1 MCPSK
6 LSLLLTSLHSRT
18 HTNKYASVPESYP
31 DVTFTF
37 HLQRNSPS
45 YRAGVR
51 RLLSALTVDTMMM
64 PWQVIL
70 PCLVTMLL
78 VVASFLL
85 PPTAGEKILV
95 NSACFI
101 GKTMPTS

>member
-1 MCPSK
+1 
-6 LSLLLTSLHSRT
+6 
-18 HTNKYASVPESYP
+18 
-31 DVTFTF
+31 
-37 HLQRNSPS
+37 
-45 YRAGVR
+45 
-51 RLLSALTVDTMMM
+51 MMM

-101 GKTMPTS
+101 GKPNLLYNLRLA

>member
-1 MCPSK
+1 M
-6 LSLLLTSLHSRT
+6 
-18 HTNKYASVPESYP
+18 PESYP

-51 RLLSALTVDTMMM
+51 RLQSAITVDTMMM

-101 GKTMPTS
+101 GKTMSYLIQGWYSRILVKKYKI